1 MYKNMLPLGSV
12 VLLKGGKKRVMVCG
26 RVLTRANE
34 DKIYDYCAC
43 YFPEGI
49 IGSQNMVFFDSE
61 AIERIFFLGFN
72 DIEEQTFSENFL
84 AKLGELEVKDGKIVQ
99 KEQ

>member
-1 MYKNMLPLGSV
+1 MYNDMLPLGTV

-26 RVLTRANE
+26 RVLTRAGE

-49 IGSQNMVFFDSE
+49 IGSKNMVFFDTE
-61 AIERIFFLGFN
+61 AIEQVFFMGYK
-72 DIEEQTFSENFL
+72 DIEEQNFSENVL
-84 AKLGELEVKDGKIVQ
+84 GKLGELEVKNGQIVK
-99 KEQ
+99 KEA